1 MSNNNRKLVPDDLI
15 TTITDFKSKLG
26 DKGVTVDIHGKDYAT
41 VAPRVGIARQNLGA
55 KLQIITEVISA
66 NSDTV
71 VMKATG
77 LISGN
82 VVATG
87 HAEEQRSAS
96 RINKTSAMENAE
108 TSAIGRMLAFLG
120 MTNDNIA
127 SAEEVSAAIEQQD
140 PKIQQVLKE
149 LEAVSH
155 QGSYE
160 KWITNNEKFM
170 KDLNKNNPLTYKE
183 FVKKFTEIKINLTR
197 KGVIKNG

>member
-55 KLQIITEVISA
+55 KLQIVTEVISA

-77 LISGN
+77 LIGGN

-170 KDLNKNNPLTYKE
+170 KDLNKNNPLVYKE

>member
-55 KLQIITEVISA
+55 KLQIVTEVISA

-77 LISGN
+77 LIGGN

>member
-15 TTITDFKSKLG
+15 STISDFKNKLG

-55 KLQIITEVISA
+55 KLQIVTEVISA

-77 LISGN
+77 LIGGN

-96 RINKTSAMENAE
+96 RINRTSAMENAE

-170 KDLNKNNPLTYKE
+170 KDLNKNNPLIYKE
-183 FVKKFTEIKINLTR
+183 FVMKFTEIKINLIR
-197 KGVIKNG
+197 KGVIKND

>member
-15 TTITDFKSKLG
+15 TTISDFKNKLG
-26 DKGVTVDIHGKDYAT
+26 DRGVTVDIHGKDYAT

-55 KLQIITEVISA
+55 KLQIVTEVISA

-82 VVATG
+82 VIATG

-160 KWITNNEKFM
+160 KWITDNEKFM

-183 FVKKFTEIKINLTR
+183 FVMKFTEIKINLIR

>member
-15 TTITDFKSKLG
+15 TTITDFKNKLG
-26 DKGVTVDIHGKDYAT
+26 DKGVTVDIHGKEYAT

-55 KLQIITEVISA
+55 KLQIVTEVISA

-77 LISGN
+77 LIGGN
-82 VVATG
+82 VIATG
-87 HAEEQRSAS
+87 HAEEQRAAS

-170 KDLNKNNPLTYKE
+170 KDLNKNNPLVYKE
-183 FVKKFTEIKINLTR
+183 FVMKFTEIKINLIR

>member
-15 TTITDFKSKLG
+15 TTIIDFKSKLG

-55 KLQIITEVISA
+55 KLQIVTEVISA

>member
-55 KLQIITEVISA
+55 KLQIVTEVISA
-66 NSDTV
+66 NEDTV

-87 HAEEQRSAS
+87 HAEEQRAAS
-96 RINKTSAMENAE
+96 RINRTSAMENAE

-170 KDLNKNNPLTYKE
+170 KDLNKNNPLVYKE

>member
-1 MSNNNRKLVPDDLI
+1 
-15 TTITDFKSKLG
+15 
-26 DKGVTVDIHGKDYAT
+26 
-41 VAPRVGIARQNLGA
+41 
-55 KLQIITEVISA
+55 
-66 NSDTV
+66 
-71 VMKATG
+71 
-77 LISGN
+77 
-82 VVATG
+82 
-87 HAEEQRSAS
+87 
-96 RINKTSAMENAE
+96 
-108 TSAIGRMLAFLG
+108 

>member
-55 KLQIITEVISA
+55 KLQIVTEVISA

-77 LISGN
+77 LIGGN

-120 MTNDNIA
+120 LTNDNIA

>member
-1 MSNNNRKLVPDDLI
+1 MSNNNRKLVPDDL
-15 TTITDFKSKLG
+15 TTIIDFKSKLG

-55 KLQIITEVISA
+55 KLQIVTEVISA

-77 LISGN
+77 LIGGN

-108 TSAIGRMLAFLG
+108 TSAIGRMLAFL
-120 MTNDNIA
+120 ND
-127 SAEEVSAAIEQQD
+127 
-140 PKIQQVLKE
+140 
-149 LEAVSH
+149 
-155 QGSYE
+155 
-160 KWITNNEKFM
+160 
-170 KDLNKNNPLTYKE
+170 
-183 FVKKFTEIKINLTR
+183 
-197 KGVIKNG
+197 

>member
-55 KLQIITEVISA
+55 KLQIVTEVISA

-77 LISGN
+77 LIGGN

-96 RINKTSAMENAE
+96 RINRTSAMENAE

-170 KDLNKNNPLTYKE
+170 KDLNKNNPLIYKE
-183 FVKKFTEIKINLTR
+183 FVMKFTEIKINLIR
-197 KGVIKNG
+197 KGVIKND

>member
-55 KLQIITEVISA
+55 KLQIVTEVISA

-77 LISGN
+77 LIGGN

-96 RINKTSAMENAE
+96 RINRTSAMENAE

-170 KDLNKNNPLTYKE
+170 KDLNKNNPLVYKE

>member
-1 MSNNNRKLVPDDLI
+1 MSNNNRKLIPDDLI
-15 TTITDFKSKLG
+15 TTISDFKNKLG

-55 KLQIITEVISA
+55 KLQIVTEVISA

-77 LISGN
+77 LIGGN

-96 RINKTSAMENAE
+96 RINRTSAMENAE

-170 KDLNKNNPLTYKE
+170 KDLNKNNPLIYKE
-183 FVKKFTEIKINLTR
+183 FVMKFTEIKINLIR
-197 KGVIKNG
+197 KGVIKND

>member
-15 TTITDFKSKLG
+15 TTISDFKNKLG
-26 DKGVTVDIHGKDYAT
+26 DRGVTVDIHGKDYAT

-55 KLQIITEVISA
+55 KLQIVTEVISA

-82 VVATG
+82 VIATG

-140 PKIQQVLKE
+140 PKIQQVLKK

-160 KWITNNEKFM
+160 KWITDNEKFM

-183 FVKKFTEIKINLTR
+183 FVMKFTEIKINLIR

>member
-55 KLQIITEVISA
+55 KLQIVTEVISA

-96 RINKTSAMENAE
+96 RINRTSAMENAE

-170 KDLNKNNPLTYKE
+170 KDLNKNNPLVYKE

>member
-55 KLQIITEVISA
+55 KLQIVTEVISA

-77 LISGN
+77 LIGGN

-96 RINKTSAMENAE
+96 RINRTSAMENAE

-120 MTNDNIA
+120 MTNDNIS

-170 KDLNKNNPLTYKE
+170 KDLNKNNPLIYKE
-183 FVKKFTEIKINLTR
+183 FVMKLTEIKINIIR
-197 KGVIKNG
+197 KGVIKND

>member
-55 KLQIITEVISA
+55 KLQIVTEVISA